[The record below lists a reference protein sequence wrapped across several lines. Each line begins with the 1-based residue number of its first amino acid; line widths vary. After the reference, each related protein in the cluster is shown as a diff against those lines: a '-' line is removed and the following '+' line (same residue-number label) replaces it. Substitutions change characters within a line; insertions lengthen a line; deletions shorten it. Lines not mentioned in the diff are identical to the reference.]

1 MTKTW
6 ILIMDITLMRTLL
19 DQIDDVK
26 QLLPDQKYID
36 IMDTLTKVN
45 ESESLRLNNNI
56 LTELW
61 YKLQQ
66 HTVKLLYTE
75 GSGSYIR
82 ESPDRPHLVH
92 PAEIHM
98 VIKGERV
105 ESFANED
112 NGHYDKQTITIP
124 TTEIDFIVDVQLLQI
139 NVDTENQLT
148 VVISTNR
155 HICEVCKLWNLSSYI
170 TDYIL
175 YLSKTC
181 ASVNPS

>member
-1 MTKTW
+1 
-6 ILIMDITLMRTLL
+6 MDTRLMRTLL

-45 ESESLRLNNNI
+45 KNLRLNDNI

-66 HTVKLLYTE
+66 HTVKLLYTA

-82 ESPDRPHLVH
+82 ESPDRPGPNLLVH

-98 VIKGERV
+98 VIKGEGV
-105 ESFANED
+105 ESFVNED
-112 NGHYDKQTITIP
+112 ISPYDMQTITIP
-124 TTEIDFIVDVQLLQI
+124 TTETDFIVDIQLLQI

-155 HICEVCKLWNLSSYI
+155 HIHEVCKLWNLSSYI
-170 TDYIL
+170 IDYIL
-175 YLSKTC
+175 YLSKTD
-181 ASVNPS
+181 NPL